1 MAKTFPRELLINLL
15 NSLDTSFAICLV
27 CQDTPDEPVVTMCG
41 HVFYY
46 QCVSDHL
53 TGDDNTCPAPECREQ
68 LGDDIVFSKATLR
81 GCLAGDLNSSSSHPQ
96 FFRKSVILQD
106 DYSSSK
112 IQAVL
117 EILQSKCLLKNSSPE
132 SPSSIGS
139 SEAPFSSEQTF
150 KETGHS
156 GGRAV
161 KHTTV
166 YSNLP
171 ADGPIKAIIFLQW
184 TGILNL
190 VEHSLRHHGIN
201 YRRLDRTMTLTA
213 RDRNVKDFNSDP
225 EVTVML
231 MSLKAGNLGLNMVA
245 ACHVILLG
253 LWWNPTTEDQAI
265 DRAHRIG
272 QTRPVTVTRIT
283 IKDTVEDRILSLQ
296 SFLEIARSDTVLAIE
311 DENFALLADW

>member
-1 MAKTFPRELLINLL
+1 MISIML
-15 NSLDTSFAICLV
+15 NVLFFF
-27 CQDTPDEPVVTMCG
+27 QDTPDEPVVTMCG
-41 HVFYY
+41 HVFCY
-46 QCVSDHL
+46 QCVSEHL

-96 FFRKSVILQD
+96 FEKSVILQD

-150 KETGHS
+150 KETGLS
-156 GGRAV
+156 GSRAV

-171 ADGPIKAIIFLQW
+171 ADGPMKAIIFSQW
-184 TGILNL
+184 TGMLNL
-190 VEHSLRHHGIN
+190 VEHSLRHHGIS
-201 YRRLDRTMTLTA
+201 YRRLDGTMTLTA
-213 RDRNVKDFNSDP
+213 RDRNVKDFNTDP
-225 EVTVML
+225 EVCSCPLNLSRSPNAV
-231 MSLKAGNLGLNMVA
+231 GNYSVNMHAYVYLFCKHLN
-245 ACHVILLG
+245 
-253 LWWNPTTEDQAI
+253 
-265 DRAHRIG
+265 
-272 QTRPVTVTRIT
+272 
-283 IKDTVEDRILSLQ
+283 K
-296 SFLEIARSDTVLAIE
+296 
-311 DENFALLADW
+311 